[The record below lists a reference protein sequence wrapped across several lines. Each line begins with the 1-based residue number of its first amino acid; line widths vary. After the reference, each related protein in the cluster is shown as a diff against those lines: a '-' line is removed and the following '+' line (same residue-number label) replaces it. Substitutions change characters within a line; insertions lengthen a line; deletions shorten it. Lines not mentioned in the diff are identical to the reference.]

1 MCRGK
6 QKNLKNMD
14 FWMELFDKW
23 LHKVTFW
30 SQVNAYPFEALNLLS
45 LKQLQIDIQ
54 HIAVGGG
61 SA

>member
-1 MCRGK
+1 
-6 QKNLKNMD
+6 
-14 FWMELFDKW
+14 MELFDKW